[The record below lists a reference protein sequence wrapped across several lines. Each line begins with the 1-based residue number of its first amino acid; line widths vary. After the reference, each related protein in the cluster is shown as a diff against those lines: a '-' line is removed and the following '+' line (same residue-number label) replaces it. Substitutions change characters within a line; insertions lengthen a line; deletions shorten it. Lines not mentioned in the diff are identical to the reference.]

1 MAIDTDQ
8 QRVVELLSELVGIDS
23 VNLDM
28 PGGERGEREYSDHL
42 ANYGRGLGLDV
53 SQYEVLPGRPN
64 AVLELRVPGATR
76 RIVFDIHLDTVPFD
90 GPVSSNDPQ
99 VRDGRLYG
107 RGSCDTKGCMV
118 AALLAIESLI
128 AAPPEPA
135 CDVVL
140 LATVD
145 EEYLK
150 RGVEAAVSRGFRA
163 DAAIVGEPT
172 GLTPIIA
179 HKGVARWEVATHG
192 RAAHTSKPANGVNAI
207 YHMSTVIDRLM
218 TRHSVTPPAL
228 RHPLCGDGTL
238 TVATISG
245 GVQVNVVPDECRIQI
260 DRRVLPNEDPRLTWQ
275 AVTDDL
281 GSLEA
286 EVPGMRLE
294 SLEPFLLE
302 PGLDTPP
309 TAAIVLAACEA
320 GRQLGLPAEV
330 AGVPYGTD
338 GSTLSGAGIPTIVLG
353 PGDIDQA
360 HTPEEF
366 VEIAQ
371 VVFCAAL
378 YEAVVRQ
385 FARET
390 GGS

>member
-1 MAIDTDQ
+1 MATETDQ
-8 QRVVELLSELVGIDS
+8 RRVVDLLSELVGIDS
-23 VNLDM
+23 VNPDM
-28 PGGERGEREYSDHL
+28 PGGERGEQEYSDRL
-42 ANYGRGLGLDV
+42 AAYGRSLGLDV

-64 AVLELRVPGATR
+64 AVLEMRAPGATR
-76 RIVFDIHLDTVPFD
+76 HLVFGIHLDTVPFD
-90 GPVSSNDPQ
+90 GPVSSNKPH

-107 RGSCDTKGCMV
+107 RGACDTKGSMV
-118 AALLAIESLI
+118 AALLAIENLV
-128 AAPPEPA
+128 AAPPDPA
-135 CDVVL
+135 CNVTL

-150 RGVEAAVSRGFRA
+150 RGVEAAVGLGFRA

-172 GLTPIIA
+172 SLTPVIA
-179 HKGVARWEVATHG
+179 HKGVARWEVVTRG
-192 RAAHTSKPANGVNAI
+192 RGAHTSKPENGVNAI
-207 YHMSTVIDRLM
+207 YHMSAVIDRLV
-218 TRHSVTPPAL
+218 TRHAVTPPEV

-260 DRRVLPNEDPRLTWQ
+260 DRRVLPNEDARSTWQ

-281 GSLEA
+281 LRLEA
-286 EVPGMRLE
+286 EVPEMLLE
-294 SLEPFLLE
+294 SVEPFLLE
-302 PGLDTPP
+302 AGLDTPP
-309 TAAIVLAACEA
+309 SASIVMAASEA
-320 GRQLGLPAEV
+320 GRQLSLPADV

-338 GSTLSGAGIPTIVLG
+338 ASTLSGAGIPTVVLG

-366 VEIAQ
+366 VEIDQ
-371 VVFCAAL
+371 VVACASL

-385 FARET
+385 FAR
-390 GGS
+390 SAS